1 MPAPLSQAA
10 EDYLKAIYNLQ
21 RDAEAV
27 STNDLAAA
35 MAVTPA
41 SATNMMKRLAKLD
54 LVVHRSYHGVA
65 LTPAGEKVALEII
78 RHHRLLE
85 LYLRE
90 VMGYDWEALHDEA
103 EHLEHH
109 ISEDFEN
116 RIDALLGYPTH
127 DPHGDPIPTRTG
139 EMPDVSRTALSAVE
153 AGGHHRIERLSDHDP
168 ALLRRLESY
177 GLLPGTEVVVVRH
190 EADGGLWLRAE
201 QEIHL
206 PADAATHVFVAEE
219 TGRDASVST

>member
-10 EDYLKAIYNLQ
+10 EDYLKAIFKLQ
-21 RDAEAV
+21 QDAEAV

-35 MAVTPA
+35 MDVTPA
-41 SATNMMKRLAKLD
+41 SATNMVKRLAKME
-54 LVVHRSYHGVA
+54 LVVHRSYYGVA
-65 LTPAGEKVALEII
+65 LTPAGRQVALEVI

-90 VMGYDWEALHDEA
+90 VMGYDWDALHAEA

-109 ISEDFEN
+109 ISEAFEN

-139 EMPDVSRTALSAVE
+139 EMPDVSRTSLASVAVGD
-153 AGGHHRIERLSDHDP
+153 ARRIERLSDHDP
-168 ALLRRLESY
+168 DLLRRLEAK
-177 GLLPGTEVVVVRH
+177 GLLPGAEVVVVRH
-190 EADGGLWLRAE
+190 DGAGGLILRAE
-201 QEIHL
+201 TEIHL
-206 PADAATHVFVAEE
+206 SGEAAAHVFVSKA
-219 TGRDASVST
+219 GG